1 MHGVLSYLQALEA
14 ESLHILCE
22 VAAEFARLVML
33 YSVGKD
39 SSALLRL
46 ARKAFYPGPIP
57 FPLLHVNT
65 TYKSPEM
72 LAFRD
77 ELALGGFDAA
87 IGGAGSRRA
96 RGHAHSVRA
105 RRRWFDGTQ
114 EACGVFLAVA
124 AELLRFVACG
134 SLDDGKSTLIGR
146 LLNESRGVYEDQLQA
161 VRRATP
167 AGCGQELE
175 LAFIT
180 DGLRAER
187 QQGIAIDVAYRYF
200 STPRRKFI
208 IADTPRPRAIY
219 PQHGHRGLD
228 RGPRAHSARRAKRRA
243 DRNPGV
249 TPTSPRCWA
258 SRTWWSRSTR
268 WTWWITGAR
277 HSSRSAPVSRGHNF
291 EDLRIPVPYVIR
303 KPDFR
308 GYAGQVASRVVRPG
322 DPIMVLPSQ
331 RLTRVSRL
339 CSFDG
344 DKPQAFPP
352 MAVTVCLAD

>member
-146 LLNESRGVYEDQLQA
+146 LLYESRGVYEDQLQA

-208 IADTPRPRAIY
+208 IADAPSHQQYTRNMVTGASTADLALILLDARKGVLPQSRRHAHIASLLGIRHPVVAVNKMDLVDYRREAFEQVRAGFARPQLRRPAHPRAVRDSET
-219 PQHGHRGLD
+219 GF
-228 RGPRAHSARRAKRRA
+228 
-243 DRNPGV
+243 
-249 TPTSPRCWA
+249 
-258 SRTWWSRSTR
+258 SR
-268 WTWWITGAR
+268 
-277 HSSRSAPVSRGHNF
+277 
-291 EDLRIPVPYVIR
+291 LR
-303 KPDFR
+303 
-308 GYAGQVASRVVRPG
+308 RPG
-322 DPIMVLPSQ
+322 GFPS
-331 RLTRVSRL
+331 RAAWRPHH
-339 CSFDG
+339 G
-344 DKPQAFPP
+344 IAFP
-352 MAVTVCLAD
+352 ASDAGEQVVLLRRG